1 MHQSINV
8 NADGIIVPAALHC
21 AAALTHTGTER
32 QRPGAGMYDWARMAT
47 KEGRAKNR
55 TFFFFLVA
63 GVGSKYVGKVQNGRH
78 CSDHRA
84 RWGAALGTC
93 VSRSV
98 QEGHASSKG
107 KGPMDPW
114 SGGCCKY
121 VWDTK
126 LEMRKR
132 KNRRGNNKNE
142 MIDFISKQQQQQ
154 SNLRM
159 ETSEEGNS
167 NK

>member
-1 MHQSINV
+1 M
-8 NADGIIVPAALHC
+8 GLLYLLHC
-21 AAALTHTGTER
+21 TAQLHSHTQAPRGNVRE
-32 QRPGAGMYDWARMAT
+32 PGCMI
-47 KEGRAKNR
+47 GRAWPRRKVVQKIGH
-55 TFFFFLVA
+55 FFFLVA

-121 VWDTK
+121 VRDTK

-132 KNRRGNNKNE
+132 KNRRGNKNE

-159 ETSEEGNS
+159 ETSEESNS